1 MKFVRFGNPG
11 AERPGMIDAD
21 GHIRDLSDQVDD
33 LAGASLAPDRL
44 ARLAKLDPESLP
56 KVSNDARIGAPVGD
70 IRQVVCIGLN
80 YTDHAAEL
88 NMPLPSEPVIFLK
101 SPYAITGPF
110 DDIAIPPGSTKTDWE
125 VELTIVIGRKA
136 ESVARSDATKYIAG
150 FTIMNDVSERA
161 WQLEGTGQW
170 TKGKSYRGFAPL
182 GPYLVTPDDI
192 ADVQNLHMWLDVDGA
207 RMQDGNT
214 KTMIFDVGH
223 MVAFVSERITLMPGD
238 IIATG
243 TPPGVGSGR
252 TPQRFLKPGE
262 SLTFGIEELGEQR
275 HLMTGG

>member
-1 MKFVRFGNPG
+1 MKFVRFGEPG
-11 AERPGMIDAD
+11 AEKPGLIDSD

-33 LAGASLAPDRL
+33 LAGSSLAPDRL
-44 ARLAKLDPESLP
+44 ARLAKIDQNALP
-56 KVSNDARIGAPVGD
+56 LVSNDVRIGAPVGD

-80 YTDHAAEL
+80 YSDHAAEL

-110 DDIAIPPGSTKTDWE
+110 DDIAIPQGSFKTDWE
-125 VELTIVIGRKA
+125 IELTIVIGRKA
-136 ESVARSDATKYIAG
+136 EEIARADAMKYIAG

-182 GPYLVTPDDI
+182 GPWLVTPDDI
-192 ADVQNLHMWLDVDGA
+192 SDVQNLNMWLDVDKE
-207 RMQDGNT
+207 RMQEGST
-214 KTMIFDVGH
+214 RTMIFDVGH
-223 MVAFVSERITLMPGD
+223 MVAFVSERLTLMPGD

-252 TPQRFLKPGE
+252 KPQKFLKPGQD
-262 SLTFGIEELGEQR
+262 LTFGIEGLGEQR
-275 HLMTGG
+275 HKMAGG

>member
-11 AERPGMIDAD
+11 AEKPGMIDAD
-21 GHIRDLSDQVDD
+21 GHIRDLSDRIDD
-33 LAGASLAPDRL
+33 LAGTSLDPDRL
-44 ARLAKLDPESLP
+44 ARLAKLNPEDLP
-56 KVSNDARIGAPVGD
+56 KVSNDVRIGAPVGD

-125 VELTIVIGRKA
+125 IELTIVIGRQA
-136 ESVARSDATKYIAG
+136 ERVARSEAMKYIAG

-170 TKGKSYRGFAPL
+170 TKGKSYKGFAPL
-182 GPYLVTPDDI
+182 GPYLVTPDDVK
-192 ADVQNLHMWLDVDGA
+192 DVQNLNMWLDVSGE
-207 RMQDGNT
+207 RMQEGNT

-243 TPPGVGSGR
+243 TPPGVGSGKK
-252 TPQRFLKPGE
+252 PQRFLKPGE
-262 SLTFGIEELGEQR
+262 SLNFGIEELGEQR

>member
-11 AERPGMIDAD
+11 AEKPGLIDAD
-21 GHIRDLSDQVDD
+21 GHIRDLADQVDD

-88 NMPLPSEPVIFLK
+88 NMPLPAEPVIFLK
-101 SPYAITGPF
+101 SPYAVTGPF

-136 ESVARSDATKYIAG
+136 EGVPRSEATKYIAG

-192 ADVQNLHMWLDVDGA
+192 NDVQNLHMWLDVGGE

-252 TPQRFLKPGE
+252 KPQRFLKPGE

-275 HLMTGG
+275 HLITGG

>member
-21 GHIRDLSDQVDD
+21 GHIRDLSDQIDD

-101 SPYAITGPF
+101 SPYAVTGPF